1 MTKLNELLEEYGFV
15 PEEEGSVYRTKGAR
29 QNEDITLAV
38 YESGFSI
45 FRTSEKDEDLLVL
58 FTVNRYDEAAFRGIL
73 NAWTW
78 KGGEDN

>member
-15 PEEEGSVYRTKGAR
+15 PEEEGSVYRTNGAR
-29 QNEDITLAV
+29 QGEDISLAV
-38 YESGFSI
+38 LDSGFAI
-45 FRTSEKDEDLLVL
+45 FRTSETNEDLLVL
-58 FTVNRYDEAAFRGIL
+58 FTANRYDEAAFRGIL